1 MFKPQR
7 PTASLDHLQAF
18 LDDTRGQI
26 TLGEIPPIRRAALAA
41 QGKKVR
47 VALVGRDGE
56 TIAQLLE
63 RLDCA
68 LGKAMAEDA
77 VIDDVL
83 PEIKRRRAP

>member
-1 MFKPQR
+1 MFKPRR
-7 PTASLDHLQAF
+7 PAASLGHLQAF

-56 TIAQLLE
+56 TIAQLME
-63 RLDCA
+63 RLDGA
-68 LGKAMAEDA
+68 LGKAMTEDT
-77 VIDDVL
+77 VIDEVL

>member
-7 PTASLDHLQAF
+7 RTASLGYLQAS
-18 LDDTRGQI
+18 LEDTRGQI

-56 TIAQLLE
+56 TIAQLL
-63 RLDCA
+63 
-68 LGKAMAEDA
+68 
-77 VIDDVL
+77 
-83 PEIKRRRAP
+83 

>member
-7 PTASLDHLQAF
+7 RTASLGHLQAF

-63 RLDCA
+63 RLDWA
-68 LGKAMAEDA
+68 LGKAMAEDT

-83 PEIKRRRAP
+83 PEIKRRRAR